1 MTNIN
6 ISFWSTSSPA
16 AADALESLY
25 CASLQPLQP
34 NIEIFRVGDTSREY
48 DTCSY
53 TYTDSARNIR
63 GACVLITVISV
74 ACAE

>member
-34 NIEIFRVGDTSREY
+34 NIEIFRVGDTRAASTIPVR
-48 DTCSY
+48 
-53 TYTDSARNIR
+53 IR
-63 GACVLITVISV
+63 TPTAPETFEVHVC
-74 ACAE
+74 